1 MDFLTGAFFVVGLRR
16 SQGLVGTGGVESGGR
31 KSHDR
36 AGSFTGSQ
44 GAQRPGTAGATAGA
58 AGAMA
63 NGRFVEKG
71 PLVVGM
77 YARQV
82 DGRAVS
88 LGLLCCDWLTCLLE
102 RRSVWLR
109 PARVSRA

>member
-58 AGAMA
+58 MA
-63 NGRFVEKG
+63 NGGFVEKG
-71 PLVVGM
+71 PLVGM

-88 LGLLCCDWLTCLLE
+88 LGLLCCD
-102 RRSVWLR
+102 
-109 PARVSRA
+109 

>member
-36 AGSFTGSQ
+36 AGYFTGSQ
-44 GAQRPGTAGATAGA
+44 GAQRPGT

-71 PLVVGM
+71 PLVRM

-88 LGLLCCDWLTCLLE
+88 LGLLCCDWL
-102 RRSVWLR
+102 S
-109 PARVSRA
+109 

>member
-1 MDFLTGAFFVVGLRR
+1 MDFLTGVFFVVGLRR
-16 SQGLVGTGGVESGGR
+16 SQGLVGTGGVRSDGR

-36 AGSFTGSQ
+36 ADSLTGSQ
-44 GAQRPGTAGATAGA
+44 GAQRPGTVGAT

-71 PLVVGM
+71 PLVGM

-88 LGLLCCDWLTCLLE
+88 LGLLCCDWLSCLLE
-102 RRSVWLR
+102 RRSVR
-109 PARVSRA
+109 PGPGAR

>member
-44 GAQRPGTAGATAGA
+44 GAQRPGTVGAT

-63 NGRFVEKG
+63 NGGFVEKG
-71 PLVVGM
+71 PLVGM

-88 LGLLCCDWLTCLLE
+88 LGLLCCDLLTYLLVG
-102 RRSVWLR
+102 RNVWLR

>member
-16 SQGLVGTGGVESGGR
+16 SQGLVGTGGVESDGR

-36 AGSFTGSQ
+36 ANLLTGSH
-44 GAQRPGTAGATAGA
+44 GTQRPGTVGAT

-63 NGRFVEKG
+63 NGGFVEKG
-71 PLVVGM
+71 PLVGM

-88 LGLLCCDWLTCLLE
+88 LGLLSLLCCDWL
-102 RRSVWLR
+102 S
-109 PARVSRA
+109 